1 MKDSFALFFLEKQNP
16 KTQCGIRSTMPC
28 VTLLIQKFED
38 KFRKFYDKAKNCGTI
53 RFVENLLVFVKI
65 VISEHK

>member
-1 MKDSFALFFLEKQNP
+1 
-16 KTQCGIRSTMPC
+16 MPC

-38 KFRKFYDKAKNCGTI
+38 KFRKFYDMAKNCGTI